1 MATLKDVLNAQSD
14 LLALARAGNYPG
26 VVATLE
32 TRTQVNNPVSVQPN
46 VLKPITLKG
55 IMAQVPA
62 AEMVKVY
69 GLPGFI
75 TDLRTAIVDD
85 DREYMGVLLQIA
97 LTAQAI
103 SAATGAKLQPMLT
116 EPMPDPTWTAK
127 VPSAPRWQ
135 KLGLAALPTTSDVQA
150 AMHETGG

>member
-1 MATLKDVLNAQSD
+1 MATLKDVINAQAD
-14 LLALARAGNYPG
+14 LSALAKAGNYPG
-26 VVATLE
+26 VVAALE
-32 TRTQVNNPVSVQPN
+32 TRTQVNNPVSVQPT

-55 IMAQVPA
+55 IMALVPA

-75 TDLRTAIVDD
+75 TDLRTAIADD

-103 SAATGAKLQPMLT
+103 SAGTAEKLQPMLAET
-116 EPMPDPTWTAK
+116 VPDPTWFAK

-135 KLGLAALPTTSDVQA
+135 KLGLAALPTPSDVQTVV
-150 AMHETGG
+150 HGG